1 MLGTRRSWVWNQ
13 LQVFGG
19 RRGIYG
25 SLPQTSQAPPA
36 QLAQPNSTMTGIG
49 ATPEALEVNPVTWD
63 LLWEMG
69 WRDSAPDIVQWV
81 AGYVGRRYGLRAD
94 RPAPLLQQAWQVLL
108 SSQYT
113 ASVGN
118 YATSQLCWLEQE
130 PRVSYESVAG
140 DRVGQPD
147 GIVKALRL
155 MLASADAAEV
165 NVTQPS
171 FLYDLVD
178 LGRQLCCNVHSDLAI
193 LAGWEFLQ
201 HSSPQALHPLHSAND
216 SVLAVNATHTALVS
230 LIHDLDELLSSHP
243 SFLIGPRLDEATAW
257 AMGNAS
263 AVQALRYQFLNQ
275 ITIWGPTRQLSV
287 SSGHNDYA
295 AKNGWAGLMGQ
306 YYGGRWAIHAA
317 GVVAAIKNG
326 TAPHVETSAA
336 LDAFEEAWS
345 RRGGGNGTPF
355 LTNAQGDT
363 IEVSRKLL
371 RKYAPQPDEIPG
383 CGNYTVFKLTDAVPT
398 SGGAAVDM
406 IQAWNTD
413 VGVLKALC
421 AQRPPSHHSVVLYSV
436 TCLFVCHVAAGDMD
450 PSCEGF
456 NSGGYLKNDT
466 RHMRRSKEG
475 HDLYVK
481 LRPRRSSGDTGHT

>member
-1 MLGTRRSWVWNQ
+1 M
-13 LQVFGG
+13 FGG

-25 SLPQTSQAPPA
+25 SLPQTSQGPPA
-36 QLAQPNSTMTGIG
+36 QLAQPHSTMTGIG

-113 ASVGN
+113 ARVGN
-118 YATSQLCWLEQE
+118 FATAQLCWLEQE
-130 PRVSYESVAG
+130 PRVSYENVAA

-147 GIVKALRL
+147 GIVTALRL
-155 MLASADAAEV
+155 MLAAADAAEL
-165 NVTQPS
+165 NATQPS

-201 HSSPQALHPLHSAND
+201 HSSSAPHAAND
-216 SVLAVNATHTALVS
+216 SFSAVNATHSALVG
-230 LIHDLDELLSSHP
+230 LIHDLDELLSTHP

-263 AVQALRYQFLNQ
+263 AAEALRYQFLNQ

-317 GVVAAIKNG
+317 GVVAAVKNG
-326 TAPHVETSAA
+326 TAPHVDTSAA

-345 RRGGGNGTPF
+345 RRGGGSGTPF
-355 LTNAQGDT
+355 LTSAHGDT
-363 IEVSRKLL
+363 IAVARKLL
-371 RKYAPQPDEIPG
+371 RNYAPQPGETPG
-383 CGNYTVFKLTDAVPT
+383 GRNYTVFKLTDAVPT

-421 AQRPPSHHSVVLYSV
+421 AQQPPRHPIAQYRTLCVLLD
-436 TCLFVCHVAAGDMD
+436 LFVCHVAAGDTD

-456 NSGGYLKNDT
+456 NTGGYLKNDT
-466 RHMRRSKEG
+466 RHRRRSKEG

-481 LRPRRSSGDTGHT
+481 LRH